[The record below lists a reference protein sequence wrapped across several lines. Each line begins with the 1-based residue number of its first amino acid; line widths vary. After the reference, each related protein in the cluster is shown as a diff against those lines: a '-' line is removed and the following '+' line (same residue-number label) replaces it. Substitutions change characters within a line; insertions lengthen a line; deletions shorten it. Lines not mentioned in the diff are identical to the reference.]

1 MPLVDLNKPGEKK
14 KVIWAAVLGLVA
26 IIFLW
31 WTFFGF
37 GSRTT
42 ARTTARATASPT
54 PARAGQQSNGTATNG
69 QQPTAD
75 VRDLAKTL
83 EPIRYQAPSYDA
95 PEAKRNIF
103 AYYVPPKPTPK

>member
-54 PARAGQQSNGTATNG
+54 PARAGQQANGTLL
-69 QQPTAD
+69 TASNLRQTF
-75 VRDLAKTL
+75 VTSR
-83 EPIRYQAPSYDA
+83 
-95 PEAKRNIF
+95 KRSS
-103 AYYVPPKPTPK
+103 P